1 MHCSGAW
8 WSVCLPQ
15 WRTPCTSCSLRLC
28 IQRMQVL
35 GCHTARLSDLCCHRG
50 CRSPTPWAALDA
62 TTINEISHADRAWA
76 ATAPREIKKK
86 NLCHV
91 GRIHMGGTSQ
101 TGKLRQNHSSTRPKS
116 LKLCQDKSMTNGITS
131 VTARASWD
139 LFHKSWR
146 LYVFDCEHVLY
157 LMKNI
162 YIVKR
167 LHISNSSYCVFLCGL
182 QFTNRMNKTNYCF

>member
-86 NLCHV
+86 TCVMSEESTWEALHKQENWDKTTAAHD
-91 GRIHMGGTSQ
+91 
-101 TGKLRQNHSSTRPKS
+101 QNP
-116 LKLCQDKSMTNGITS
+116 
-131 VTARASWD
+131 
-139 LFHKSWR
+139 
-146 LYVFDCEHVLY
+146 
-157 LMKNI
+157 
-162 YIVKR
+162 
-167 LHISNSSYCVFLCGL
+167 SNSAKTSRWQTESQVWLRVLHEICSTNHEDYMSLTVSTF
-182 QFTNRMNKTNYCF
+182 FTWWKTFI